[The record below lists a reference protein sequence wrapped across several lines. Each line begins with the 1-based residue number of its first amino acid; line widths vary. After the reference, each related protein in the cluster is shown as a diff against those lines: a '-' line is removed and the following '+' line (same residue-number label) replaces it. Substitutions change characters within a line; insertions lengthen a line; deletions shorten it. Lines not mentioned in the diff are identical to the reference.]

1 MAWTMRLPE
10 DEEAALNAQADA
22 EGRSKHEITRDAVR
36 AYLMRHRKWDSPLL
50 SDDETFD
57 LGGPIGKDD
66 IRNAMNRPA

>member
-36 AYLMRHRKWDSPLL
+36 AYLMRYRRWDSPLL